1 MRRHDFPGGR
11 GAADGAAPDAA
22 RGPGGGNGDLRRRL
36 ESLRA
41 SHPSSPDYG
50 GRDAEPAPDELAGE
64 PGTAPESAAAE
75 DAADEDAADEDAA
88 DEAAAEGNA
97 GGEDEA
103 RAEKAAGSDDEA
115 ETDKPGLGGP
125 RRLGPGSPGGHGREL
140 GPSGLLRSREPY
152 RPWFSSGEPA
162 EPWFTAD
169 PGDPPG

>member
-64 PGTAPESAAAE
+64 PGTAPES
-75 DAADEDAADEDAA
+75 
-88 DEAAAEGNA
+88 AAAEGNA